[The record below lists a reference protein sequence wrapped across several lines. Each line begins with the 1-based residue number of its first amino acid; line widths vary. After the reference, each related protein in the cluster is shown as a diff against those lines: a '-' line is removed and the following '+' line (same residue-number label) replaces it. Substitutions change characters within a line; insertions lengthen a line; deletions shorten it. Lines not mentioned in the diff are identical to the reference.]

1 MRFTLVPVGD
11 LEVPDGVELGACRP
25 GLVELTG
32 STALAC
38 APLSAR
44 GRRLSEDQVAG
55 VEPWVEGCRV
65 VVGAD
70 DVPASRATGDARWQ
84 VVVVDGPDAGAWA
97 DAGGGRW
104 GRVTVGRGAGGTD
117 LPLSDPGVV
126 ERHGSVRRVLGAW
139 WWLGRTGARVPR
151 PLSRGRGVR
160 AGDDVLVPVRLP
172 GERPAPP
179 PGPVW
184 AWLAPAGGTLA
195 MALVLRTP
203 VLALLAVATLAPLLA
218 RLPRPTPPRP
228 WGPTPAEAT
237 VLGARTRGARDHDP
251 GTAVAAPAWWPKAL
265 DGLALV
271 GPREQTLAVA
281 RALLGAG
288 LADPALRVRLVTAR
302 PGQWDWCRWSPRV
315 RVGLPAAD
323 AAGPPGTAGG
333 RRLVVVDAEPDA
345 ALHRWW
351 SSRGG
356 AGALLLAERR
366 DQVPAWCRRVVDV
379 ESARL
384 PRASAA
390 WADAQARS
398 LAAGTGQGADLPRV
412 VGLADLLRR
421 TRPDLA
427 GLRAPIGIGAGGPVT
442 VDLLADGPHLLV
454 AGTTGAGKSELLQT
468 LVLALA
474 ARYGPDRLA
483 LMLVD
488 FKGGAGLGA
497 CHHLPHVVGEVTDLD
512 PRAAERALTGVRAEL
527 ARRERL
533 LADAGVGDLE
543 ALRTLGSAP
552 PRLVVVVDELL
563 ALREDLPEVLP
574 ALVRLASQGRSLGIH
589 LVLATQRPAGALD
602 AQVRANVP
610 LRLCLRVTDP
620 TDSRDVVGTDDAA
633 AIAPDLPGRAVLRRA
648 DLPVQAVQTAW
659 AALPP
664 TADGPT
670 WARPWPGPDAE
681 PAACHVATV
690 AASIARTWAGLPRPT
705 PLWRPALPERCTLDE
720 VAALVG
726 GPDAGPPGG
735 PGHSRDPADR
745 RPAADPGALVL
756 GLVDLPA
763 VQRTAALTWLPSH
776 GPLLLTGAAGTGR
789 STALRTVA
797 QSALRAGWHVHVLH
811 GSSWTWPAAPA
822 PGRGTVVGADDP
834 RLALR
839 LVERLTDPAQ
849 RPAQALLLVDD
860 VARVLRALATLPR
873 GVGEGALEA
882 LRAAGVPFGC
892 AGAARD
898 LRALT
903 GVRVRL
909 GPDEDAGR
917 PQGPALPPGRGV
929 READGAP
936 CHLALP
942 SPAPV
947 APGGH
952 CAGTGTGHRAL
963 RLEPLPAH
971 VADLGPGTAPWCTP
985 VGRGGDRAEEVSAD
999 LVRGLLVAGPAGSG
1013 RSTVLDRIAQHA
1025 PQGVELA
1032 RPRARDLAELVA
1044 AWSAPAGSRR
1054 LVLLDD
1060 ADLALRGRPDLD
1072 ERLAEWVLA
1081 AEQGDHH
1088 VPRVVAAAR
1097 TDRVA
1102 ATFRGAVA
1110 VLRAAAPVLVLDPLA
1125 VGSGD
1130 AAGTDLSRAVD
1141 PRRVPGR
1148 AVLLVAGR
1156 PVPVQLPGAPGPPG
1170 DRS

>member
-1 MRFTLVPVGD
+1 MRFTLGPVGD
-11 LEVPDGVELGACRP
+11 LEVADGVELGACRP
-25 GLVELTG
+25 GLVELVG
-32 STALAC
+32 STALAS
-38 APLSAR
+38 APLSVR

-65 VVGAD
+65 
-70 DVPASRATGDARWQ
+70 DVAESDAPAGTATGDARWQ
-84 VVVVDGPDAGAWA
+84 VVVVDGPDAGVWA
-97 DAGGGRW
+97 DAARNRW
-104 GRVTVGRGAGGTD
+104 GRLTVGRGPGEPD
-117 LPLSDPGVV
+117 LRLSDPAVV
-126 ERHGSVRRVLGAW
+126 ERHGTVRRVLGTW
-139 WWLGRTGARVPR
+139 WWLSRTGVPAPR
-151 PLSRGRGVR
+151 PVRRARGVR

-172 GERPAPP
+172 GERTAPP

-203 VLALLAVATLAPLLA
+203 VLAILALATLAPLLT
-218 RLPRPTPPRP
+218 RLPRPTPARP

-237 VLGARTRGARDHDP
+237 VLGARAGGSAGRDHDAAP
-251 GTAVAAPAWWPKAL
+251 AAPAWWPKAL

-271 GPREQTLAVA
+271 GPRAQTLAAA

-288 LADPALRVRLVTAR
+288 LADPALQVRLVTGR
-302 PGQWDWCRWSPRV
+302 PDQWDWCRWSPRV
-315 RVGLPAAD
+315 VV
-323 AAGPPGTAGG
+323 GPPPADGAPGAPGAAAG
-333 RRLVVVDAEPDA
+333 RRLVVVDTAPDA

-379 ESARL
+379 ESERRL

-390 WADAQARS
+390 WADAQARAQ
-398 LAAGTGQGADLPRV
+398 AAGTGVAADLPRV
-412 VGLADLLRR
+412 VSLADLLRR
-421 TRPDLA
+421 AGPGPA
-427 GLRAPIGIGAGGPVT
+427 GLSAPIGIGVGGPVT

-483 LMLVD
+483 VMLVD

-497 CHHLPHVVGEVTDLD
+497 CHGLPHVVGEVTDLD
-512 PRAAERALTGVRAEL
+512 PRAAERALAGVRAEL

-543 ALRTLGSAP
+543 ALRTLGPAP

-563 ALREDLPEVLP
+563 ALREDLPDVLP
-574 ALVRLASQGRSLGIH
+574 ALIRLASQGRSLGIH

-620 TDSRDVVGTDDAA
+620 TDSRDVIGTDDAA

-648 DLPVQAVQTAW
+648 DLPVEAVQTAW

-664 TADGPT
+664 SADGPT
-670 WARPWPGPDAE
+670 WARPWPTSGRG
-681 PAACHVATV
+681 PAADHVGAVT
-690 AASIARTWAGLPRPT
+690 ASIARAWAGRPRPR
-705 PLWRPALPERCTLDE
+705 PLWRPGLPERCTLDE
-720 VAALVG
+720 VADLVG
-726 GPDAGPPGG
+726 GPGTGPDQGHEPDARPQAA
-735 PGHSRDPADR
+735 PAD
-745 RPAADPGALVL
+745 ALVL
-756 GLVDLPA
+756 GLVDLPTE
-763 VQRTAALTWLPSH
+763 QRTGALTWLPSR
-776 GPLLLTGAAGTGR
+776 GPLLLTGPAGAGR

-797 QSALRAGWHVHVLH
+797 QAALRAGWHVHVLH
-811 GSSWTWPAAPA
+811 GSSWTWPEAPGT
-822 PGRGTVVGADDP
+822 GRGTVVGADDP

-839 LVERLTDPAQ
+839 LVERLAEPSARSDRAM
-849 RPAQALLLVDD
+849 LLVDD

-873 GVGEGALEA
+873 AVGEGALDT
-882 LRAAGVPFGC
+882 LRAAGVPFAC
-892 AGAARD
+892 AGPARD
-898 LRALT
+898 LRTLA
-903 GVRVRL
+903 GIRVRL
-909 GPDEDAGR
+909 GPDEDAAR
-917 PQGPALPPGRGV
+917 PTASPLPPGRGA

-936 CHLALP
+936 CHVALP
-942 SPAPV
+942 SETRGVTGRDAPTARPV
-947 APGGH
+947 
-952 CAGTGTGHRAL
+952 L
-963 RLEPLPAH
+963 RLAPLPTR
-971 VADLGPGTAPWCTP
+971 VAELGPGAAPWTVP
-985 VGRGGDRAEEVSAD
+985 VGRGGDRAEQVAAD
-999 LVRGLLVAGPAGSG
+999 LARGLLVVGPSGSG
-1013 RSTVLDRIAQHA
+1013 RSTVLDRIEHHA
-1025 PQGVELA
+1025 PRGIALA
-1032 RPRARDLAELVA
+1032 RPSARDLPDLVTAWQA
-1044 AWSAPAGSRR
+1044 ASDSRR

-1081 AEQGDHH
+1081 AEQGDPR

-1102 ATFRGAVA
+1102 ATFRGVVA
-1110 VLRAAAPVLVLDPLA
+1110 ALRGAAPILVLDPLA
-1125 VGSGD
+1125 TGSPD

-1148 AVLLVAGR
+1148 AVLVASGR
-1156 PVPVQLPGAPGPPG
+1156 PTPVQLAGPGVRGAPGEDG
-1170 DRS
+1170 